1 VIEIPSLK
9 LDPGIYWLKGVNGS
23 GKTTLLKM
31 IAALVPFK
39 GDISLNDISLRN
51 TPVAYR
57 HQLGWAEA
65 EPLFPPFMTGI
76 ELLSLYRDIR
86 KISKKEVESLLEIFN
101 IAAYVKDNIGTYS
114 AGMIKKLSLAL
125 AFTGNPPLI
134 ILDEPL
140 ITLDAEANASLRQL
154 ILEKHRQN
162 GTAFLMSSH
171 QELDLP
177 LEIGKELYLI
187 NKKIHTHELSV

>member
-1 VIEIPSLK
+1 MLQFDQVSKAYHHDPVIEIPSLK

-86 KISKKEVESLLEIFN
+86 KISKK
-101 IAAYVKDNIGTYS
+101 
-114 AGMIKKLSLAL
+114 KLSHYW
-125 AFTGNPPLI
+125 
-134 ILDEPL
+134 
-140 ITLDAEANASLRQL
+140 R
-154 ILEKHRQN
+154 
-162 GTAFLMSSH
+162 SS
-171 QELDLP
+171 
-177 LEIGKELYLI
+177 I
-187 NKKIHTHELSV
+187 SRRM